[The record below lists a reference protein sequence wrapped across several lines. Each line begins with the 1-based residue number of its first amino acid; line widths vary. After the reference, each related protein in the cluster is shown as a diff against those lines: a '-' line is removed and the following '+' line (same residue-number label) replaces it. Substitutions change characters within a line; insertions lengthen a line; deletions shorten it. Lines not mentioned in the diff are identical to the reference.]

1 MQSISLYSGDMK
13 KTKES
18 PNAKMGARLKTAI
31 ASLGRG
37 GKKAIADLCGVSPQ
51 AITSWENTGCISK
64 DKLVVV
70 AKVTGY
76 NINWII
82 TGNGNMIEAMD
93 DNAPARTEKDSVRKS
108 LDAILSACD
117 MAMRHS
123 GREFTDDEKLDI
135 YLEGIEFAGKKQL
148 TGELVKQ
155 YLGEMIKKEKT

>member
-1 MQSISLYSGDMK
+1 MK
-13 KTKES
+13 KLDT
-18 PNAKMGARLKTAI
+18 PINAKLGARLKTAI
-31 ASLGRG
+31 AGLGRG

-64 DKLVVV
+64 DNLVIV
-70 AKVTGY
+70 AKMTGY

-93 DNAPARTEKDSVRKS
+93 DNAPARTEKDQVRKN
-108 LDAILSACD
+108 LDAILDACD

-123 GREFTDDEKLDI
+123 GREFSDDEKLDT

-148 TGELVKQ
+148 SGELVKH
-155 YLGEMIKKEKT
+155 YLGEMIKKSKA